1 MLNRFFRRYG
11 LILILSIEYSDRL
24 HQFKYILGTI
34 YQKTC
39 LWLFFHDKLVKNDFR
54 TMYLF
59 SGFRALLF
67 TDMLETWNKDS
78 SCKAEL
84 NILFECFF
92 NLQAGHKRKGLSI
105 EMNVVGR
112 LVT

>member
-1 MLNRFFRRYG
+1 M
-11 LILILSIEYSDRL
+11 

-39 LWLFFHDKLVKNDFR
+39 LWLFFHDKLATNDFR

-92 NLQAGHKRKGLSI
+92 NFKSTPNIVQAGHKRKGLSI